1 MLIFF
6 FFFGGCGAWGS
17 ALYWLVNGGVAH
29 IVATCLILI
38 GWGVLFPM
46 KTFSGFPHFSRQKP
60 FDLYLSSFF
69 PCYFFTFSLRL
80 AFLTSLVAHFAHSL
94 LSFLLIFRYA
104 LYLCSYPFWIS
115 FFFFS
120 CVSLSLSSSV
130 VSFNGG
136 LLWSWTHFSF
146 RRLSFHP
153 LRGFIRIFYRPIG
166 CAFTPTVY
174 TRQLRVLFLVVVA

>member
-1 MLIFF
+1 MCVCI
-6 FFFGGCGAWGS
+6 FGGCGAWGS

-46 KTFSGFPHFSRQKP
+46 KTFSGFQHFSKQKP

-115 FFFFS
+115 FLFFFP
-120 CVSLSLSSSV
+120 V
-130 VSFNGG
+130 FP
-136 LLWSWTHFSF
+136 FPF
-146 RRLSFHP
+146 R
-153 LRGFIRIFYRPIG
+153 
-166 CAFTPTVY
+166 V
-174 TRQLRVLFLVVVA
+174 VLFPLMVGYSEVERTSPSVAFLFTRLGALLESSTDPLGVLSPRRFILAN